1 MRIETTFFAAVSVIL
16 LGGMLT
22 LWFLLRTSN
31 NKIAEL
37 TKTPRA
43 ISVPEPTAAELEAKL
58 KAAYEAEITKSTQ
71 VFAVDLQGTSTRLSE
86 QVSRLTT
93 QVIEEELGAY
103 QSTLEELRKVAAGTM
118 EQIRSSVESQR
129 LELRTSMEADI
140 ATERERLITKFE
152 SKMGDIVASYI
163 TESLGGG
170 IDLGTQMNYIVAS
183 LEAHKDDIRKDLTN
197 GI

>member
-1 MRIETTFFAAVSVIL
+1 MSIETIFFAVVSVIL
-16 LGGMLT
+16 FVGLMA
-22 LWFLLRTSN
+22 LWFLLIRAN
-31 NKIAEL
+31 RKAAILKN
-37 TKTPRA
+37 TPRP
-43 ISVPEPTAAELEAKL
+43 ITVPEPTVAELEAKL
-58 KAAYEAEITKSTQ
+58 KASYEAEIAKSTQ

-118 EQIRSSVESQR
+118 DQIRSSVESQR

-140 ATERERLITKFE
+140 ATERERLIAKFE
-152 SKMGDIVASYI
+152 AKMGDIVASYI
-163 TESLGGG
+163 AESLGGG
-170 IDLGTQMNYIVAS
+170 IDLGSQMNYIVAS